1 MFLSI
6 SFIKVEYALRAV
18 CSLTATT
25 VELIPST
32 GMLNALPVISAS
44 LFHVYSFM
52 ATHYL
57 QQLFLLMALV
67 HSDVAVIA
75 QIRVIVLAKLGRLVP
90 TVLAI
95 FNLVNKIMRS
105 DNLFLHP

>member
-6 SFIKVEYALRAV
+6 SFIKVEYAFGGVL
-18 CSLTATT
+18 SLTANT
-25 VELIPST
+25 VGLVPSARV
-32 GMLNALPVISAS
+32 LYALAVISSS

-52 ATHYL
+52 AAHYL

-67 HSDVAVIA
+67 HCDVAVIA

-95 FNLVNKIMRS
+95 FNLVNKNNEVR
-105 DNLFLHP
+105 